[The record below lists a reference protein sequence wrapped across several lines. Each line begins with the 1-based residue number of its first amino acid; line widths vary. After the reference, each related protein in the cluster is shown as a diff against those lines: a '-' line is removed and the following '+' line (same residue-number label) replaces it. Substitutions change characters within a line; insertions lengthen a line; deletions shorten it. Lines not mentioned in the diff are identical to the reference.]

1 MASTKPNAIF
11 EYPGSDGAIVV
22 AYRWDSVVP
31 PRAAMQVN
39 HGMGEHA
46 QRYGEFA
53 RALNAVRIVVYA
65 QDQRSHGATAKST
78 ADLGQLGRQGWRML
92 LDDIHILTKL
102 IGTQNRNMPLVLFGH
117 SMGSFAVQQSL
128 VGHSTDVNAV
138 ILSGTIALDLFAAA
152 IDLEKPVDL
161 TASNALFHPA
171 RTNFDWLSR
180 DESIVDAYI

>member
-1 MASTKPNAIF
+1 MASTKPDAIF

-31 PRAAMQVN
+31 PRAAMQVT
-39 HGMGEHA
+39 HEMGEHA

-53 RALNAVRIVVYA
+53 RALNAAGIVVYA

-78 ADLGQLGRQGWRML
+78 DDLGQLGRQGWQML

-102 IGTQNRNMPLVLFGH
+102 IR
-117 SMGSFAVQQSL
+117 
-128 VGHSTDVNAV
+128 TDVNAV

-152 IDLEKPVDL
+152 IDLENPVDL
-161 TASNALFHPA
+161 TALNAPFHPA
-171 RTNFDWLSR
+171 RTNCDWLTKRRIDRRCLYQRSLVWFWNR
-180 DESIVDAYI
+180 QGCKLSNDRWCSVCG